1 MLIKRVYEIDPLTCP
16 KCGQGMKVVSFI
28 DPPQAEVIEK
38 ILRHCGLWQEPACR
52 APPDTAGLVQGLD
65 FCFSTKQNSH
75 SEPDQ
80 AQELTYVD
88 IDTFLATF

>member
-1 MLIKRVYEIDPLTCP
+1 
-16 KCGQGMKVVSFI
+16 MKVVSFI
-28 DPPQAEVIEK
+28 DPPQAEVIQK
-38 ILRHCGLWQEPACR
+38 ILRHCGLWQEPASR
-52 APPDTAGLVQGLD
+52 APPDTAGLVQDLD